1 MQLVE
6 ATERTGNQ
14 LKVSASPELIEIVR
28 TAEFSAPLFL
38 FVIVKTKK
46 KSVEQNVRS
55 VGCRDCLKYI
65 PLLKS
70 LQRSSSQ
77 CHKLLMTMEIFSP
90 LNLHLKSCVLQ
101 KGFHNVEEHDAGC
114 VAL

>member
-38 FVIVKTKK
+38 FVVVKTKK
-46 KSVEQNVRS
+46 NLLNRMSGVWV
-55 VGCRDCLKYI
+55 VGI
-65 PLLKS
+65 
-70 LQRSSSQ
+70 
-77 CHKLLMTMEIFSP
+77 
-90 LNLHLKSCVLQ
+90 V
-101 KGFHNVEEHDAGC
+101 
-114 VAL
+114 

>member
-14 LKVSASPELIEIVR
+14 LKVSASPEFTEIVR

-46 KSVEQNVRS
+46 NLFNRMSGVWV
-55 VGCRDCLKYI
+55 VGI
-65 PLLKS
+65 
-70 LQRSSSQ
+70 
-77 CHKLLMTMEIFSP
+77 
-90 LNLHLKSCVLQ
+90 V
-101 KGFHNVEEHDAGC
+101 
-114 VAL
+114 